1 MTAGPV
7 CYTGRTLLSTACDA
21 SECRA
26 WIDHRSLI
34 EIGERPHCSQ
44 GDCGIVAVGELI
56 RVDAAAAHVLQHV
69 LVHFAD
75 CAQFAG
81 VSESGAKQYR

>member
-21 SECRA
+21 SECGA
-26 WIDHRSLI
+26 WIDHRPLI
-34 EIGERPHCSQ
+34 EIRERLHCSQ
-44 GDCGIVAVGELI
+44 GDCGIVAIGELI
-56 RVDAAAAHVLQHV
+56 RVDPAAAHVLQHIFV
-69 LVHFAD
+69 NFAD
-75 CAQFAG
+75 RAQFAG